1 MTFYIIPSPIGNL
14 DDITIRAKKI
24 LKDIDFLVVENKKV
38 TSKLLS
44 ALDIKKKKIITYND
58 TSSAKD
64 RTKIIELIKKGL
76 TGGLVSDSG
85 TPLIS
90 DPGFKLISEIIKNDF
105 RLISLPG
112 PTSVITALAGSGLST
127 DNFQFLG
134 FFPRKKIEQSKILK
148 KIKMYEGTSIFFE
161 SPKRLLATLEVM
173 QANLNNQTKICV
185 AKELTKIHESYIR
198 GTFSEV
204 LSFFSKNQEKIKG
217 EFILLIDVVLDSID
231 INTADEIFEILKNDL
246 SIKMISK
253 LASGITGLSKND
265 LYKRFLSLSE
275 KELIVYATE
284 LVELSLNFKRKVR
297 TSKSRVPVNNW
308 GT

>member
-148 KIKMYEGTSIFFE
+148 KI
-161 SPKRLLATLEVM
+161 
-173 QANLNNQTKICV
+173 NLRKFLGKLHIKKYLKKYQ
-185 AKELTKIHESYIR
+185 IHHQ
-198 GTFSEV
+198 
-204 LSFFSKNQEKIKG
+204 K
-217 EFILLIDVVLDSID
+217 
-231 INTADEIFEILKNDL
+231 
-246 SIKMISK
+246 K
-253 LASGITGLSKND
+253 LA
-265 LYKRFLSLSE
+265 
-275 KELIVYATE
+275 V
-284 LVELSLNFKRKVR
+284 
-297 TSKSRVPVNNW
+297 
-308 GT
+308 

>member
-24 LKDIDFLVVENKKV
+24 LKEIDFLVVENKKV

-44 ALDIKKKKIITYND
+44 ALDIKKKIITYND

-134 FFPRKKIEQSKILK
+134 FFPRKKIEQNKILK

-161 SPKRLLATLEVM
+161 SPKRLIATLEVM

-217 EFILLIDVVLDSID
+217 EFILLVDVVLDSID

-265 LYKRFLSLSE
+265 LYKRFLSLS
-275 KELIVYATE
+275 KK
-284 LVELSLNFKRKVR
+284 N
-297 TSKSRVPVNNW
+297 
-308 GT
+308 

>member
-24 LKDIDFLVVENKKV
+24 LRDIDFLVVENKKV

-44 ALDIKKKKIITYND
+44 ALDIKNKKIITYND

-265 LYKRFLSLSE
+265 LYKRFLSLS
-275 KELIVYATE
+275 KK
-284 LVELSLNFKRKVR
+284 N
-297 TSKSRVPVNNW
+297 
-308 GT
+308 

>member
-44 ALDIKKKKIITYND
+44 TLDIKKKKIITYND

-265 LYKRFLSLSE
+265 LYKRFLSLS
-275 KELIVYATE
+275 KK
-284 LVELSLNFKRKVR
+284 N
-297 TSKSRVPVNNW
+297 
-308 GT
+308 

>member
-231 INTADEIFEILKNDL
+231 TNTADEIFEILKNDL

-265 LYKRFLSLSE
+265 VYKRFLSLS
-275 KELIVYATE
+275 KK
-284 LVELSLNFKRKVR
+284 N
-297 TSKSRVPVNNW
+297 
-308 GT
+308 

>member
-1 MTFYIIPSPIGNL
+1 MLEIMTFYIIPSPIGNL

-134 FFPRKKIEQSKILK
+134 FFPRKKIEQNKILK

-204 LSFFSKNQEKIKG
+204 LSFFSKNQKKIKG

-265 LYKRFLSLSE
+265 LYKRFLSLS
-275 KELIVYATE
+275 KK
-284 LVELSLNFKRKVR
+284 N
-297 TSKSRVPVNNW
+297 
-308 GT
+308 

>member
-231 INTADEIFEILKNDL
+231 TNTADEIFEILKNDL

-265 LYKRFLSLSE
+265 LYRRFLSLSE
-275 KELIVYATE
+275 K
-284 LVELSLNFKRKVR
+284 NC
-297 TSKSRVPVNNW
+297 
-308 GT
+308 

>member
-64 RTKIIELIKKGL
+64 RAKIIELIKKGL

-112 PTSVITALAGSGLST
+112 PTSVITALSGSGLST

-173 QANLNNQTKICV
+173 QVNLNNQTKICV

-204 LSFFSKNQEKIKG
+204 LSFFSKNQDKIKG

-231 INTADEIFEILKNDL
+231 TNTADEIFEILKNDL

-265 LYKRFLSLSE
+265 LYKRYLSLSE
-275 KELIVYATE
+275 K
-284 LVELSLNFKRKVR
+284 
-297 TSKSRVPVNNW
+297 NW
-308 GT
+308 

>member
-44 ALDIKKKKIITYND
+44 TLDIKKKKIITYND

-127 DNFQFLG
+127 NNFQFLG

-265 LYKRFLSLSE
+265 LYKRFLSLS
-275 KELIVYATE
+275 KK
-284 LVELSLNFKRKVR
+284 N
-297 TSKSRVPVNNW
+297 
-308 GT
+308 

>member
-24 LKDIDFLVVENKKV
+24 LKEIDFLVVENKKV

-265 LYKRFLSLSE
+265 LYKRFLSLS
-275 KELIVYATE
+275 K
-284 LVELSLNFKRKVR
+284 K
-297 TSKSRVPVNNW
+297 NW
-308 GT
+308 

>member
-105 RLISLPG
+105 RLI
-112 PTSVITALAGSGLST
+112 
-127 DNFQFLG
+127 
-134 FFPRKKIEQSKILK
+134 
-148 KIKMYEGTSIFFE
+148 
-161 SPKRLLATLEVM
+161 
-173 QANLNNQTKICV
+173 
-185 AKELTKIHESYIR
+185 
-198 GTFSEV
+198 
-204 LSFFSKNQEKIKG
+204 
-217 EFILLIDVVLDSID
+217 
-231 INTADEIFEILKNDL
+231 
-246 SIKMISK
+246 
-253 LASGITGLSKND
+253 
-265 LYKRFLSLSE
+265 
-275 KELIVYATE
+275 
-284 LVELSLNFKRKVR
+284 
-297 TSKSRVPVNNW
+297 
-308 GT
+308 

>member
-44 ALDIKKKKIITYND
+44 DLDIKKKKIITYND

-275 KELIVYATE
+275 K
-284 LVELSLNFKRKVR
+284 N
-297 TSKSRVPVNNW
+297 
-308 GT
+308 

>member
-44 ALDIKKKKIITYND
+44 ALDIKKEKIITYND

-231 INTADEIFEILKNDL
+231 TNTADEIFEILKNDL

-265 LYKRFLSLSE
+265 LYNRFLSLS
-275 KELIVYATE
+275 KK
-284 LVELSLNFKRKVR
+284 N
-297 TSKSRVPVNNW
+297 
-308 GT
+308 

>member
-1 MTFYIIPSPIGNL
+1 MVFYIIPSPIGNL

-24 LKDIDFLVVENKKV
+24 LNELDFIVVENKKV
-38 TSKLLS
+38 TSRLLN
-44 ALDIKKKKIITYND
+44 ALDIKKNKIITYND
-58 TSSAKD
+58 NSTSKD
-64 RTKIIELIKKGL
+64 RAKIITLIKKGQ
-76 TGGLVSDSG
+76 TGGLISDSG

-90 DPGFKLISEIIKNDF
+90 DPGFKLTTEIINNNF

-112 PTSVITALAGSGLST
+112 PTSVITALAGSGLGT
-127 DNFQFLG
+127 DSFQFFG
-134 FFPRKKIEQSKILK
+134 FFPRKKNEQLNILK
-148 KIKMYEGTSIFFE
+148 KVKICDGTSIFFE
-161 SPKRLLATLEVM
+161 SPKRLLTTLETI
-173 QANLNNQTKICV
+173 QNNLNNQSKICV

-198 GTFSEV
+198 GFSEV
-204 LSFFSKNQEKIKG
+204 LSFFSKPRKIKG

-275 KELIVYATE
+275 K
-284 LVELSLNFKRKVR
+284 N
-297 TSKSRVPVNNW
+297 
-308 GT
+308 

>member
-44 ALDIKKKKIITYND
+44 AFDIKKKKIITYND
-58 TSSAKD
+58 TSSSKD

-90 DPGFKLISEIIKNDF
+90 DPGFKLISEIINNDF

-134 FFPRKKIEQSKILK
+134 FFPRKKIEQSKALK
-148 KIKMYEGTSIFFE
+148 KIKMYDGTSIFFE

-231 INTADEIFEILKNDL
+231 TNTADEIFEILKNDL

-265 LYKRFLSLSE
+265 LYKRFLSLS
-275 KELIVYATE
+275 KK
-284 LVELSLNFKRKVR
+284 N
-297 TSKSRVPVNNW
+297 
-308 GT
+308 